1 MIKIYSSERCRYC
14 RELKGYLDKLSIP
27 YQVLDVGKNEKYAKE
42 LFDISGQTGIPVSVI
57 GDEVIV
63 GFDRSRIDNALTRL

>member
-27 YQVLDVGKNEKYAKE
+27 YQVLDVGKTKNTPRSFLTY
-42 LFDISGQTGIPVSVI
+42 Q
-57 GDEVIV
+57 
-63 GFDRSRIDNALTRL
+63 DRQVFPFLL